1 MEKAREVA
9 ITICDLFEDLLNEYD
24 LTIETEERND
34 YMEDMDDDEKEEVAR
49 LFGSVYYSLEDE
61 ITEIIEKLMQNK

>member
-9 ITICDLFEDLLNEYD
+9 IEICGLFEGLLDEYD

-49 LFGSVYYSLEDE
+49 LFGEVYYSLEDE
-61 ITEIIEKLMQNK
+61 ITAIIEKAMSK

>member
-9 ITICDLFEDLLNEYD
+9 IEICGLFEGLLDEYD

-34 YMEDMDDDEKEEVAR
+34 YIEDMDDDEKEEVAR
-49 LFGSVYYSLEDE
+49 LFGEVYYSLEDE
-61 ITEIIEKLMQNK
+61 ITVIIEKAMSK